1 MVFVR
6 LGLVNVRRN
15 MGRSV
20 LSVVG
25 MALAAMILSSTLP
38 VAEGYP
44 ARAFKVQR
52 QFVGGDIIVYPGKY
66 RPSRADISSGENTEW
81 TYDRLP
87 SDILSDLSSFHPEY
101 FLHGFLRRSSTST
114 NYINAD
120 DIVKAGLNRKNYVA
134 GMTLYQSVPSFIRKI
149 DEKGTEQA
157 WFSPLRSRDPVFDKD
172 MDWDEIITAGRAF
185 IRCDDGKPH
194 CIVDSRRPSIRGY
207 QQLAVGSTITVEVP
221 AVRRDQSGNYYFDY
235 TNRKS
240 YDLKVV
246 GRYTLP
252 TRLLTWQ
259 DELGYTLSEQLY
271 WTTPQV
277 LVPQM
282 TLSKIWFEASG
293 GLPVPTTEI
302 AIRVKNMAFL
312 ENNAADLASALPQHT
327 VVSVPAQ
334 VQDAWSRGQ
343 PEPVFRYP
351 EPLARPDEIRQTGAP
366 MDLRGVVVMITYSIA
381 ALLVASNMLIA
392 LAQRRREIGI
402 LKALGARSKEI
413 MMMVLSEVLF
423 VSIFG
428 ATAGFVLLR
437 SASMWTYLSNRMPVL
452 QIGVLTLSD
461 FFRVFATTVLF
472 AVIFGTLPAL
482 GTLRLSPMD
491 VFRND

>member
-6 LGLVNVRRN
+6 LGLTNVRRN

-20 LSVVG
+20 LSIVG

-38 VAEGYP
+38 VAQGYP
-44 ARAFKVQR
+44 SEAFKVQR
-52 QFVGGDIIVYPGKY
+52 QFIGGDIIVYPGKF
-66 RPSRADISSGENTEW
+66 RPSRADISSGDNVEW
-81 TYDRLP
+81 EYDRLP
-87 SDILSDLSSFHPEY
+87 QDVMSDLISFHSEY
-101 FLHGFLRRSSTST
+101 FLQGFLRRSSESG
-114 NYINAD
+114 NFISLD
-120 DIVKAGLNRKNYVA
+120 RIVKSGLSKKNYVT
-134 GMTLYQSVPSFIRKI
+134 GVSLYQSMPSLIRRV
-149 DEKGTEQA
+149 DEKGTDQA
-157 WFSPLRSRDPVFDKD
+157 WFSPLRSRDPVLDKD

-194 CIVDSRRPSIRGY
+194 CLVDSRRPMLPGY

-221 AVRRDQSGNYYFDY
+221 AVRMDQAGNYCFDY

-246 GRYTLP
+246 GRYALP
-252 TRLLTWQ
+252 TRVLAWQNEMGNLLT
-259 DELGYTLSEQLY
+259 EQLY
-271 WTTPQV
+271 WTTPQI
-277 LVPQM
+277 LVPQL
-282 TLSKIWFEASG
+282 TLSRMWYEASG
-293 GLPVPTTEI
+293 GLPLPVTEM
-302 AIRVKNMAFL
+302 AIRVANLAFL
-312 ENNAADLASALPQHT
+312 ENNAADVASLFPQDT
-327 VVSVPAQ
+327 VVSVPAE
-334 VQDAWSRGQ
+334 VQDAWNRGQ

-351 EPLARPDEIRQTGAP
+351 EPLARPEEIRQAGAP
-366 MDLRGVVVMITYSIA
+366 MDLRGVVVVITYSIA

-402 LKALGARSKEI
+402 LKALGAKSKEI

-437 SASMWTYLSNRMPVL
+437 SASLWTYLSNRMPVL
-452 QIGVLTLSD
+452 QIGALTLSD
-461 FFRVFATTVLF
+461 FFRVFVTTVMF
-472 AVIFGTLPAL
+472 AVVFGTLPAL